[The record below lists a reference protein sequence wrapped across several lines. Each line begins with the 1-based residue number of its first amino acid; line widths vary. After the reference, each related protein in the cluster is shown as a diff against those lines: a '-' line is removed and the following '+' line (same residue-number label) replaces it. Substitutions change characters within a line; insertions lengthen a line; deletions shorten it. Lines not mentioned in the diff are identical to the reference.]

1 MSLDNI
7 TTEQW
12 DSMSYVQNKEQDMPS
27 IDTKDSTTW
36 VRDNSAKPDPT
47 LVCPEMILG
56 AARALTY
63 GCQKYSRNNFL
74 KGDGMPLEVVLAS
87 MQRHL
92 LAYQAGEDHDDE
104 SGLSHL
110 DHVGANLSM
119 LVALVESGK
128 KREQ

>member
-1 MSLDNI
+1 MSKK
-7 TTEQW
+7 TTG
-12 DSMSYVQNKEQDMPS
+12 
-27 IDTKDSTTW
+27 W
-36 VRDNSAKPDPT
+36 VRDNQAKPDPT
-47 LVCPEMILG
+47 LVHPEMILG

-74 KGDGMPLEVVLAS
+74 QGEGMPLEVVLAS

-92 LAYQAGEDHDDE
+92 LAYQAGQDNDEE
-104 SGLSHL
+104 SGLTHL

-128 KREQ
+128 EREQI

>member
-1 MSLDNI
+1 MSKKTN
-7 TTEQW
+7 TG
-12 DSMSYVQNKEQDMPS
+12 
-27 IDTKDSTTW
+27 W

-47 LVCPEMILG
+47 LVSPEMIIG
-56 AARALTY
+56 TARALTY

-74 KGDGMPLEVVLAS
+74 QGDVMPLEVVLAS

-92 LAYQAGEDHDDE
+92 LAYQSGQDTDDE

-119 LVALVESGK
+119 LVALVETGK
-128 KREQ
+128 KREQI

>member
-1 MSLDNI
+1 
-7 TTEQW
+7 
-12 DSMSYVQNKEQDMPS
+12 MPKS
-27 IDTKDSTTW
+27 DTGW
-36 VRDNSAKPDPT
+36 VRDNLAKPDPT

-92 LAYQAGEDHDDE
+92 LAYQAGEDHDEE
-104 SGLSHL
+104 SGLAHL

-119 LVALVESGK
+119 LNALIQNGK
-128 KREQ
+128 PREQ

>member
-1 MSLDNI
+1 MSKKLD
-7 TTEQW
+7 TG
-12 DSMSYVQNKEQDMPS
+12 
-27 IDTKDSTTW
+27 W

-92 LAYQAGEDHDDE
+92 LAYQAGEDHDEE
-104 SGLSHL
+104 SGLTHL

-119 LVALVESGK
+119 LNALIQNGK
-128 KREQ
+128 QREQ